1 MIRFTFLI
9 LFLTVFIFPIN
20 GSSQVISN
28 SKKFSLG
35 ILFSPDYNYR
45 YLHSENDII
54 NLVQLR
60 NDLESARLGFSAGV
74 VARYQ
79 FKKRLAFESG
89 IRLFD
94 KGFKYEMNSKGLVN
108 IDGTPYTDDPAIPD
122 EMKSI
127 DHYYYV
133 GVPLKL
139 NYYFLRK
146 KISLFIS
153 GGFSTDFFLS
163 GNTKSVM
170 YFEDRTEKKTSEMN
184 EDFNNVNFTGL
195 AGFGLETNVLQ
206 KLQLRFEPIFSYSFT
221 PVVDAPMKGHL
232 YSFGANIVLFRNF

>member
-1 MIRFTFLI
+1 MIRISFFI
-9 LFLTVFIFPIN
+9 LFLTVFVFHFS
-20 GSSQVISN
+20 GSSQTITN

-45 YLHSENDII
+45 YLHLENDEI

-74 VARYQ
+74 VVRYQ
-79 FKKRLAFESG
+79 FKKQLAFESG

-94 KGFKYEMNSKGLVN
+94 KGFKYELSKEWVSA
-108 IDGTPYTDDPAIPD
+108 DGTYIEDDPANPEELKSEDHLYYLGIP
-122 EMKSI
+122 
-127 DHYYYV
+127 V
-133 GVPLKL
+133 KL
-139 NYYFLRK
+139 NYYFLQR

-163 GNTKSVM
+163 GKTKLVM
-170 YFEDRTEKKTSEMN
+170 YFEDRTETQKYDQD

-195 AGFGLETNVLQ
+195 VGFGLEANVFHR
-206 KLQLRFEPIFSYSFT
+206 LQLRVEPIFRYSFI
-221 PVVDAPMKGHL
+221 PVVNAPMKGHL